1 MVVRRLGMTN
11 LRKNFIV
18 DLFSYIGFVLLL
30 GTGLILQ
37 YILPHGSGRIIS
49 EGTGRASG
57 EKLITTLWGM
67 TREQWGQI
75 HFWIAVA
82 ILVVLLLHLILHWRW
97 IVCVLRGRKRPP
109 GAHGGR
115 AALGIAGMFGILAL
129 ILLPFLTPTEEATR
143 SQLLERTKAH
153 DSIGTEK
160 ALEPSTNETKAH
172 DESIMGSMSLMEIQN
187 ETGVPYTFILK
198 ELGLSEDI
206 PPDMKLGRLRKTY
219 GFSIEDVRKVVK
231 QYKP

>member
-1 MVVRRLGMTN
+1 MTN
-11 LRKNFIV
+11 LKKNFII
-18 DLFSYIGFVLLL
+18 DLLSYVGFVLLL
-30 GTGLILQ
+30 GTGLILK

-67 TREQWGQI
+67 TRDQWGQV
-75 HFWIAVA
+75 HFWIAIA
-82 ILVVLLLHLILHWRW
+82 ILVMLLFHLILHWRW
-97 IVCVLRGRKRPP
+97 IVCGLRGRKRPP
-109 GAHGGR
+109 DAHGGR

-143 SQLLERTKAH
+143 SQLLERTKAF
-153 DSIGTEK
+153 DSLDAQK
-160 ALEPSTNETKAH
+160 SVEPLTNETKAH
-172 DESIMGSMSLMEIQN
+172 DESIMGSMSLMEVQN

-206 PPDMKLGRLRKTY
+206 SPDMKLGRLRRTY
-219 GFSIEDVRKVVK
+219 GFSIEDVRKIVK
-231 QYKP
+231 QYRP